1 MLYRALKEIIFYSNI
16 ILLMINGLFLSINFV
31 NKNSNKI
38 YLKFSDIYNFNFI
51 KSSYKVIS
59 DTLNK
64 KYILNDFDNTK
75 MENKTMFIK
84 KKKIKLKNVGEV
96 REIYNFEWLNKKLD
110 NEFDIQYEGENPDYL
125 IYNVFG
131 DKDASISYKNCIRI
145 AIYSEN
151 TMPDINYADYTIAHQ
166 HINYLDRYFKFP
178 VFFFMNSNKI
188 DKIEKIRKEV
198 LKNPIRNK
206 FCAAVISNKNS
217 NFRLNFI
224 EKISRYKK
232 VDMGGKYKNNIGRE
246 IKNKIRFLKDYK
258 FSLAMEN
265 SGGDGYVTEKIVDS
279 FLAGNIPIYYGDFLI
294 DEYINPKT
302 YILIRGE
309 MDIDE
314 KIEYIKKIDNND
326 YLYREIM
333 KEKPFV
339 NNKVMSSVYSD
350 EYKNFLKNIFRQDKE
365 KAFRRDKS
373 FYDYQCRNDN

>member
-1 MLYRALKEIIFYSNI
+1 
-16 ILLMINGLFLSINFV
+16 
-31 NKNSNKI
+31 
-38 YLKFSDIYNFNFI
+38 
-51 KSSYKVIS
+51 
-59 DTLNK
+59 
-64 KYILNDFDNTK
+64 
-75 MENKTMFIK
+75 
-84 KKKIKLKNVGEV
+84 
-96 REIYNFEWLNKKLD
+96 
-110 NEFDIQYEGENPDYL
+110 
-125 IYNVFG
+125 
-131 DKDASISYKNCIRI
+131 
-145 AIYSEN
+145 
-151 TMPDINYADYTIAHQ
+151 MPDINYADYTIAHQ